1 MRGDFPLNILVREGN
16 WGVVDLSLLTVGIEV
31 IFEHFI
37 EYHLLLVK
45 SVWLNNTRMLK
56 GGQDVDPNK
65 TANDIFKMKYGV
77 PIQGANFDTK
87 WIVTASGNSPAA
99 LSQKEWPDLSSVT
112 SANNNKQEKKQNCIR
127 DRSRARESSKKEN
140 ERGSE

>member
-45 SVWLNNTRMLK
+45 SVRLNNTRMLK

-65 TANDIFKMKYGV
+65 AANDIFKMKYGV
-77 PIQGANFDTK
+77 PIQGADFDTK

-99 LSQKEWPDLSSVT
+99 LSQEEWPDLSSVT
-112 SANNNKQEKKQNCIR
+112 SANNNKQEKMPAKTASN
-127 DRSRARESSKKEN
+127 DEVDEPAVLSN
-140 ERGSE
+140 E